1 MSKSP
6 EPKKQFV
13 VGKIEEGADFT
24 PDWIES
30 VIYRIALWYKDP
42 ACDRNYEDPVE
53 MARQKIQECL
63 LGTTEDGSPW
73 RNVPRE
79 FNARVRAKC
88 GFDVETM
95 KGIPSRRV
103 KSPLAERALDKKAQE
118 AAKGLDDVNPF
129 VDSFDADAFRKQMET
144 DLLSTF
150 PELDNPAHLPN
161 VRSLTMYYAER
172 EKIDRQL
179 GAGVSDAKRS
189 TLLQSLRSIEE
200 MADTTMKRL
209 GVHPDQIR
217 KKISDKGASTVAD
230 LAALV
235 EGESIKDEFRKR
247 EKVWALQLALHLWW
261 MSQHRNGIGNGPN
274 LHDFEIWHMTRSR
287 PVKFTCRH
295 GETYTVIEG
304 FEPRELREFLEKE
317 GVVIEEPVL
326 PGFYNK
332 DDLKGLA
339 TAPLDTQTQDGNHGA
354 TQDDTDGGRGEL
366 D

>member
-1 MSKSP
+1 MSKSA

-13 VGKIEEGADFT
+13 VGNVEEGADFT
-24 PDWIES
+24 RDWIEQI
-30 VIYRIALWYKDP
+30 IYRIALWFKDP
-42 ACDRNYEDPVE
+42 ACDRNYDDPVA

-95 KGIPSRRV
+95 TGIPSRRV
-103 KSPLAERALDKKAQE
+103 KNPLAERALDKKAQE
-118 AAKGLDDVNPF
+118 AAKDLDGANPF
-129 VDSFDADAFRKQMET
+129 VDSFDDVGFRAQMEK
-144 DLLSTF
+144 DLLTTF

-179 GAGVSDAKRS
+179 AAGVSDAKRG
-189 TLLQSLRSIEE
+189 TLLESLKKIED
-200 MADTTMKRL
+200 MADSTMKRL

-217 KKISDKGASTVAD
+217 KKISDKGASSVAD

-235 EGESIKDEFRKR
+235 ESESIKDDFKKR
-247 EKVWALQLALHLWW
+247 EKVWALQLALQLWW
-261 MSQHRNGIGNGPN
+261 ASEHRNGTGNGPN

-304 FEPRELREFLEKE
+304 FEPHELREFLIKE
-317 GVVIEEPVL
+317 GVAIEEPVFDAL
-326 PGFYNK
+326 LSK
-332 DDLKGLA
+332 EDLNGLA
-339 TAPLDTQTQDGNHGA
+339 TAPLETQTQDGNYGA
-354 TQDDTDGGRGEL
+354 TEDAPDGGRSEL